1 MSNISP
7 ISPLNHDGY
16 SNDKPAPAYE
26 TVQFLDS
33 PNTLVSGKKPHQKI
47 AGLKTISFLFALVF
61 FPLIAFSIVILWF
74 IFYYRVITERS
85 RSASSDLQTT
95 PNENHASYYY
105 INFSATTLLFIT
117 SWSSTVAPMLVGM
130 IMTLSLFP
138 ISKKLFKLSLSD
150 NPRRLPTPNQFAI
163 LLGLSEGRILALW
176 NYIRYTF
183 RRNRAGQSTGLTL
196 TACIY
201 IVAIVISTLIV
212 IDDTV
217 LHITT
222 KAVSIY
228 ETTVVSSPNDTFG
241 KGMNAACA
249 NWTAQ
254 RTFDFNDNEVPYA
267 YPCTTWSA
275 VTGAGLVYPNEV
287 FRTISNL
294 SSENQ
299 VLQVSSGNSST
310 GDLFLLGPA
319 ASQRSANSDY
329 RATTVGVSTNCQA
342 ISTLCNLH
350 SSAGASTSFNCSSA
364 WAGELEGPDFLPT
377 ALIKSGIYSS
387 TTETPYNFTS
397 KENNFG
403 LGVFA
408 DRNLS
413 IAYNITNYNASFPH
427 TTYNPFYLGAAAL
440 APNEDND
447 NLTSDPEIV
456 NGGHGGNGFVL
467 RCEVNTYDVTYSYI
481 NGTIS
486 VSSVNAVMNNGTVGW
501 NFLGPMTFQQERLGQ
516 LVDLAGVQNTSADL
530 GLSFGNSFSS
540 LGVALLAGSYTG
552 RTVLEQ
558 QVRNEILVAKVL
570 KSAIW
575 LLVLFNLLFAILGGL
590 VAVWA
595 FLVALTGIGDAHA
608 LFSIEEVVG
617 MCFEPEKFGGRGE
630 VEDRFEERKIGEMS
644 GRVGLMR
651 REEGWALRRVGV
663 QD

>member
-1 MSNISP
+1 MSNIAPVSP
-7 ISPLNHDGY
+7 MSHDGY
-16 SNDKPAPAYE
+16 SNDKPTPAYE

-33 PNTLVSGKKPHQKI
+33 PNTSISGKKQKQKI
-47 AGLKTISFLFALVF
+47 VGLKTISFLFALVF
-61 FPLIAFSIVILWF
+61 LPLIAFSVVILYF
-74 IFYYRVITERS
+74 IFHYRVAPENS
-85 RSASSDLQTT
+85 RSTSSDLQTT

-105 INFSATTLLFIT
+105 VNFSATTLLFIT

-176 NYIRYTF
+176 NYIRYIF
-183 RRNRAGQSTGLTL
+183 RRNRAGQSAGLTL
-196 TACIY
+196 TACVY
-201 IVAIVISTLIV
+201 IIAIVISTLIV

-222 KAVSIY
+222 KTVSIY
-228 ETTVVSSPNDTFG
+228 ETTAIPSPNVTLG
-241 KGMNAACA
+241 KGLNAACA

-254 RTFDFNDNEVPYA
+254 TTFDFNLNEVPLN
-267 YPCTTWSA
+267 YPCTTWRGTS
-275 VTGAGLVYPNEV
+275 AGLFYPNEV
-287 FRTISNL
+287 FQTINNI
-294 SSENQ
+294 SSDNQ

-310 GDLFLLGPA
+310 GDLFLLGPS
-319 ASQRSANSDY
+319 ASQRSSNTDY
-329 RATTVGVSTNCQA
+329 RATTIGVSTSCQA
-342 ISTLCNLH
+342 ISTLCDLQ
-350 SSAGASTSFNCSSA
+350 APVGASTSFNCSSG
-364 WAGELEGPDFLPT
+364 WSGNIQVPEYDPT
-377 ALIKSGIYSS
+377 GLIQTGIQSS
-387 TTETPYNFTS
+387 TGGSYNFTS

-403 LGVFA
+403 LGVFG

-413 IAYNITNYNASFPH
+413 IAYNITNYNASLPH
-427 TTYNPFYLGAAAL
+427 TTYNPFYLGVAAL
-440 APNEDND
+440 AQSANQAG
-447 NLTSDPEIV
+447 NLSSDPEIV
-456 NGGHGGNGFVL
+456 EAMHGGNAFVL
-467 RCEVNTYDVTYSYI
+467 RCEVNTYDVIYSYV

-486 VSSVNAVMNNGTVGW
+486 PASVNAVMNNGTVGW

-516 LVDLAGVQNTSADL
+516 MVDLAGVQNTSAEL
-530 GLSFGNSFSS
+530 GLSYGNSFSS

-590 VAVWA
+590 IAVWA
-595 FLVALTGIGDAHA
+595 FLVALTGTGDAHA
-608 LFSIEEVVG
+608 LFSVEEVVG
-617 MCFEPEKFGGRGE
+617 MCFEREKFGGRGE

-651 REEGWALRRVGV
+651 REEGWALRRVNV
-663 QD
+663 HD